1 MPAGNGHDRAIA
13 RLDRYESIR
22 ASLAPTTA
30 FWQFTPGAIDS
41 DAIRTEIMTTFDKR
55 EQGFEAK
62 FIHDEELRFKATA
75 RCNKMLG
82 NWAAAQLG
90 LTGDAAAAYANEL
103 VTANL
108 ESQSTDDTL
117 RKVSKD
123 LAPKGISEQ
132 QVAQRMDELL
142 HIALEQIEAG
152 N

>member
-1 MPAGNGHDRAIA
+1 
-13 RLDRYESIR
+13 
-22 ASLAPTTA
+22 
-30 FWQFTPGAIDS
+30 
-41 DAIRTEIMTTFDKR
+41 MTTFDKR

-62 FIHDEELRFKATA
+62 FMHDEELRFKAMA

-90 LTGDAAAAYANEL
+90 LSGDAAVAYANDL

-108 ESQSTDDTL
+108 ESQSREDTL

-123 LAPKGISEQ
+123 LAPKGISEE
-132 QVAQRMDELL
+132 QVAQRMDEFL
-142 HIALEQIEAG
+142 HRALVQIDAG